1 MANVILGLLDVPV
14 DDGPQAV
21 DVHVLQ
27 QLLHVPHPARRRRT
41 LLLLLHL
48 QRGVGGGG
56 GGRIIGLVM
65 KKINFIISP
74 KFRLPSNPTGK

>member
-1 MANVILGLLDVPV
+1 MKALCHIDIRLAEFTQPLYSYLLGLLDVPV

-27 QLLHVPHPARRRRT
+27 QLLQVPHAARRRRT

-48 QRGVGGGG
+48 QRGVRGGG
-56 GGRIIGLVM
+56 IIDLE
-65 KKINFIISP
+65 
-74 KFRLPSNPTGK
+74 T